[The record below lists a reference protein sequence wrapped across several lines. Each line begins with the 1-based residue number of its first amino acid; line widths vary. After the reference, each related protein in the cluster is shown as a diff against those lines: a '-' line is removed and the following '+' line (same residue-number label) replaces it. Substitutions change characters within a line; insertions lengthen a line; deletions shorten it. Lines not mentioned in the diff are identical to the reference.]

1 MLIIAYGVARALMVL
16 FAQLRDVWFTVV
28 AQNAV
33 RQLAKRTFRH
43 LHELSLRFH
52 LERRTGGL
60 NRVIERGTAGV
71 DTIVR
76 MAVLNSIPTA
86 VELVMI
92 AGLVAYYFGWI
103 YVVVVLVTVALYVW
117 FTFWASE
124 RRIVIRRD
132 MNESDTEAHAKAV
145 DSLLN
150 YETVKYFGN
159 EELEARRFDSSM
171 ARYERAAIRTYTS
184 LGVLNSGQAIIFSIG
199 TVICML
205 LAARDVTNGALTVG
219 GFVMI
224 NAILIQLYVPL
235 NFMGMVYREIK
246 QGLIDIETMFAL
258 LHEPAE
264 IIDRPGA
271 KPLRVSKG
279 EIKFENVT
287 FAYDPERPI
296 LKQVSFTVPAGNM
309 VAIVGPSGAGKS
321 TISRIL
327 FRFYEVT
334 SGRVLIDGQNIEDVT
349 QASLRAAI
357 GMVPQ
362 DTVLFNDTI
371 EYNIRYGKP
380 DATPEEVREAARL
393 AQIDAFIMTLPQG
406 YDALVGERGLK
417 LSGGEK
423 QRVAIARTI
432 LEGAADPDARRGDL
446 GARQSYRARYPGRAR
461 AGRARAHE
469 PRHRASPLNRRAC
482 RQHPRARSRR
492 DRRAGQASRA
502 SRQRRP
508 LCEPV
513 GAPARGRRGARAACA
528 RARRGRAAAVAR
540 GRTAR
545 GRGARLDIVH
555 HRNSYRTF
563 MDKPHSLLD
572 SILGAFVPVHPDGF
586 KFVAGAAL
594 ATLILFALAPPL
606 GWLGAIATAYC
617 AYFFRDPPRVTPSRA
632 GLFVSA
638 ADGRVTAVG
647 RAVPPR
653 ELRLGTE
660 PLGRISVFLS
670 VFDVHLVRAPIAGRI
685 VTSAYTPGAFL
696 NAELDKASEENER
709 HALVIEAPGGEKAG
723 CRADRRIDR
732 PAHRDF
738 RGRGA

>member
-1 MLIIAYGVARALMVL
+1 MRDRLPQTRSDLVMQARAGHVGVLRELAPYIWPKGRPDLRMRVVWALLALIVAKAITLAVPIAYKAIVDLLTGEASKGEITTLGLAASPIFLIIAYGVGRVLMVL
-16 FAQLRDVWFTVV
+16 FAQFRDVWFTVV

-33 RQLAKRTFRH
+33 RQLAYRTFRH

-60 NRVIERGTAGV
+60 NRVIERGVTGV

-86 VELVMI
+86 VELALI

-103 YVVVVLVTVALYVW
+103 YVVVVVATVAVYVW

-124 RRIVIRRD
+124 QRIAIRRD
-132 MNESDTEAHAKAV
+132 MNESDSEAHSKAV

-171 ARYERAAIRTYTS
+171 ARYEKAAIRTYSS
-184 LGVLNSGQAIIFSIG
+184 LGVLNTGQAVIFTVG

-205 LAARDVTNGALTVG
+205 LAARDVASGALTIG

-224 NAILIQLYVPL
+224 NAILMQLYLPL

-258 LHEPAE
+258 LNEPAE
-264 IIDRPGA
+264 IVDRPGA
-271 KPLRVSKG
+271 RALVVKKG
-279 EIKFENVT
+279 AIKFDHVS

-296 LKQVSFTVPAGNM
+296 LKDVSFEVPAGKM

-327 FRFYEVT
+327 FRFYEIY
-334 SGRVLIDGQNIEDVT
+334 GGKVLIDGQNISDVT
-349 QASLRAAI
+349 QKSLRAAI

-380 DATPEEVREAARL
+380 DATEAEVREAARN
-393 AQIDAFIMTLPQG
+393 AQIDSFIMTLPQG

-432 LEGAADPDARRGDL
+432 LKAPPILILDEATSALDSHTEKDIQDALERI
-446 GARQSYRARYPGRAR
+446 
-461 AGRARAHE
+461 
-469 PRHRASPLNRRAC
+469 
-482 RQHPRARSRR
+482 
-492 DRRAGQASRA
+492 
-502 SRQRRP
+502 
-508 LCEPV
+508 
-513 GAPARGRRGARAACA
+513 
-528 RARRGRAAAVAR
+528 AR
-540 GRTAR
+540 GRTSLVIAHRLTTVVHADNILVLDQGEIVEQGTHLELLAR
-545 GRGARLDIVH
+545 GGLYASLWTRQREADEARERLAQMTDEPELES
-555 HRNSYRTF
+555 RAADR
-563 MDKPHSLLD
+563 LEEE
-572 SILGAFVPVHPDGF
+572 
-586 KFVAGAAL
+586 AL
-594 ATLILFALAPPL
+594 A
-606 GWLGAIATAYC
+606 
-617 AYFFRDPPRVTPSRA
+617 S
-632 GLFVSA
+632 
-638 ADGRVTAVG
+638 
-647 RAVPPR
+647 
-653 ELRLGTE
+653 
-660 PLGRISVFLS
+660 
-670 VFDVHLVRAPIAGRI
+670 H
-685 VTSAYTPGAFL
+685 
-696 NAELDKASEENER
+696 
-709 HALVIEAPGGEKAG
+709 
-723 CRADRRIDR
+723 
-732 PAHRDF
+732 
-738 RGRGA
+738 

>member
-1 MLIIAYGVARALMVL
+1 MLQARTGDLSVLRELLPYVWPANRPDLRWRVVLALTALVIAKVITLAVPIAYKTVVDVLTGEVSPGAVAGLSAFGLAAIPAVLIVAYGVGRVLMVL
-16 FAQLRDVWFTVV
+16 FAQFRDVWFTVV

-33 RQLAKRTFRH
+33 RQLANRTFRH
-43 LHELSLRFH
+43 LHALSLRFH

-60 NRVIERGTAGV
+60 NRVIERGVTGV

-103 YVVVVLVTVALYVW
+103 YVVVVLVTVAVYVL

-184 LGVLNSGQAIIFSIG
+184 LGLLNSGQALIFTIG
-199 TVICML
+199 TVVCML
-205 LAARDVTNGALTVG
+205 LAARDVTSGTLTVG

-224 NAILIQLYVPL
+224 NAVLMQLYLPL

-246 QGLIDIETMFAL
+246 QGLIDVETMFAL
-258 LHEPAE
+258 LNEPAE
-264 IIDRPGA
+264 IVDRPGA
-271 KPLRVSKG
+271 KPLRVTKG
-279 EIKFENVT
+279 EIRFENVS

-296 LKQVSFTVPAGNM
+296 LKRVNFAVPAGKM

-327 FRFYEVT
+327 FRFYELT
-334 SGRVLIDGQNIEDVT
+334 GGRVLIDGQNIRDVT
-349 QASLRAAI
+349 QVSLRAAI

-380 DATPEEVREAARL
+380 DASPAEVREAARL
-393 AQIDAFIMTLPQG
+393 AQIDDFIMTLPQG
-406 YDALVGERGLK
+406 YEALVGERGLK

-432 LEGAADPDARRGDL
+432 LKAPPILMLDEATSALDSHTEREIQDALERVARERTSLVIAHRLSTVVHADNILVLDRGEIVEQGTHPEL
-446 GARQSYRARYPGRAR
+446 LAKGGLYASLWARQREADEARERLA
-461 AGRARAHE
+461 
-469 PRHRASPLNRRAC
+469 
-482 RQHPRARSRR
+482 
-492 DRRAGQASRA
+492 QALDEDELPQSRA
-502 SRQRRP
+502 A
-508 LCEPV
+508 E
-513 GAPARGRRGARAACA
+513 
-528 RARRGRAAAVAR
+528 
-540 GRTAR
+540 
-545 GRGARLDIVH
+545 RLEDE
-555 HRNSYRTF
+555 
-563 MDKPHSLLD
+563 
-572 SILGAFVPVHPDGF
+572 
-586 KFVAGAAL
+586 AL
-594 ATLILFALAPPL
+594 AST
-606 GWLGAIATAYC
+606 
-617 AYFFRDPPRVTPSRA
+617 
-632 GLFVSA
+632 
-638 ADGRVTAVG
+638 
-647 RAVPPR
+647 
-653 ELRLGTE
+653 
-660 PLGRISVFLS
+660 
-670 VFDVHLVRAPIAGRI
+670 
-685 VTSAYTPGAFL
+685 
-696 NAELDKASEENER
+696 
-709 HALVIEAPGGEKAG
+709 
-723 CRADRRIDR
+723 
-732 PAHRDF
+732 
-738 RGRGA
+738 